1 MRTFKKGGIHPPES
15 KITAELGIEIL
26 PVPDIVTVLLSQHLG
41 KPAKPVVKK
50 KEKVKKGQ
58 LIAEADGFISAHVHA
73 TTSGTVKSIDERVSS
88 PAGQFCQAVVIES
101 DGQEEWADG
110 LNIDIDYES
119 LSREEKL
126 RKIQDAGIVGMGGAG
141 FPAHVKLNPPPDK
154 KVDTFILNGAECE
167 PFLTSDHRLMLEKP
181 EEILK
186 GLDIAASLFDKDIR
200 VYIGIE
206 ANKPDAIKIMEEHT
220 RGTRFEVVSLKA
232 KFPQGCEKQLI
243 NTITGRVLAEGQ
255 LPFDVGCLVH
265 NMATIYAIYEA
276 VAKNKPLIER
286 VFTVSGMEINNRK
299 NLRATLGTKITDIV
313 DYCGG
318 VTDEINQVI
327 VGGTMMGKAQ
337 FTFDVPITK
346 TTSGI
351 LFINN
356 KGLERSR
363 ERACIRCG
371 KCVEVCPQGLQP
383 WLMTDLAQLN
393 RSELLPAYGL
403 TDCMECG
410 SCTFV
415 CPANRDIVH
424 WIKYAKVMN
433 ARQKR

>member
-1 MRTFKKGGIHPPES
+1 MRTFKKGGIHPPEN
-15 KITAELGIEIL
+15 KITADIGIEIL
-26 PVPDIVTVLLSQHLG
+26 PTPDIVTVLLSQHLG

-50 KEKVKKGQ
+50 KQKVKKGQ
-58 LIAEADGFISAHVHA
+58 LIAEADGFISAHIHA
-73 TTSGTVKSIDERVSS
+73 TTSGMVKSIDERVSS
-88 PAGQFCQAVVIES
+88 PAGQFSQAVVIES

-141 FPAHVKLNPPPDK
+141 FPAHVKLNPPPEK

-167 PFLTSDHRLMLEKP
+167 PFLTTDHRLMLEKP

-186 GLDIAASLFDKDIR
+186 GLDIAASFFDKDIR

-206 ANKPDAIKIMEEHT
+206 ANKADAIKIMEERT
-220 RGTRFEVVSLKA
+220 QGTRFEVVPLKA

-243 NTITGRVLAEGQ
+243 NTVTGRVLAEGQ

-265 NMATIYAIYEA
+265 NVATIYAIYEA

-286 VFTVSGMEINNRK
+286 VFTVSGMEINSRK

-327 VGGTMMGKAQ
+327 VGGPMMGKAQ

-356 KGLERSR
+356 RGLERSR

-383 WLMTDLAQLN
+383 WIMTDLARLN
-393 RSELLPAYGL
+393 QFELLPAYGL
-403 TDCMECG
+403 NDCMECG

-433 ARQKR
+433 TRQKR